1 MIPILYES
9 NETEFTT
16 NGLGRL
22 RDCIECIVTEE
33 RNGIYECDFSYPVNG
48 VNYDQ
53 IQLGRIIAVQHDDT
67 DDVQPFDIVSM
78 SRPIDGVV
86 EFHAVH
92 ISYRLSKYVITLTNV
107 NSLGEALN
115 ALTTAQ
121 PSCPFTY
128 WTNKSSTG
136 YLGCSDGIPRS
147 VRMVLGGVEGSIL
160 DSYGGEYEWDKF
172 GVKLWRSRGEDKD
185 LTIRYG
191 VNLLD
196 YEDETD
202 YSESYSCVVPYW
214 SNVDTTVVGDMI
226 DTNVNTYNGR
236 KECVTLDLSDKFES
250 APTKAA
256 LENMAREI
264 LSGSQ
269 PYLPIQTVKVD
280 FVSLED
286 STEFSQYS
294 ALLDCRLCDTI
305 NIVYPQYNV
314 SGRTQIVKTVY
325 DVLSERFENMELGT
339 LSVSL
344 SQALG
349 VSATGTVLPPKSDGD
364 EGVEIVSIVTEYCLS
379 SSMTELIPYTAWS
392 ETLPTYQVGYYYWE
406 RTRTE
411 FSDGRIIYSDP
422 VYSQTAQVAAE
433 ANAAV
438 ATAQQAA
445 DDARL
450 IADSALGKA
459 TTTEQHFWYDSTG
472 AHIAENAGD
481 LTTGASQTIAS
492 TGTVIM
498 RNGKLVT
505 SWTGSSS
512 SNAALN
518 FYDCTSSTASSSD
531 LVASY
536 SRAGTTMYV
545 NNKRTMALTNSGL
558 SFYNPSDGTTLMSV
572 FGASGVDLYA
582 GGVNVSSFT
591 GSTISLGKNSTSS
604 TIQMCGG
611 SLSLSAGNKT
621 LGSNTFFTTTFEN
634 VNTSSTGSAIELK
647 VKNAQLYLNDYN
659 SGSSI
664 NAYLKAGATTL
675 DLNNSSGFNLQATS
689 TSECTATNFNG
700 TLTLRGKDAIVSLH
714 HTSSDTAPI
723 IECDGRLVVDNNR
736 IKNLYGYA
744 NTITGTANMY
754 ISSNGYIGR
763 ATTVSSK
770 RFKHDIKDIEDKTLD
785 PHNLYKIEIKQFKY
799 NEDVITDKTD
809 RRYGKDLIGFI
820 AEQVHENFP
829 IAVDMTEDGLCET
842 WNGRYMIPPMLA
854 LIQEQHQQIEE
865 LAKRV
870 KAIEGT
876 H

>member
-22 RDCIECIVTEE
+22 RDCIECVVTEE

-53 IQLGRIIAVQHDDT
+53 IQLGRIVAVQHDDT

-115 ALTTAQ
+115 ALTGAT

-128 WTNKSSTG
+128 WTNKSNTG

-160 DSYGGEYEWDKF
+160 DSYGGEYEWNKF
-172 GVKLWRSRGEDKD
+172 EVKLWRSRGEDKD

-214 SNVDTTVVGDMI
+214 SNVDSTVVGDMI
-226 DTNVNTYNGR
+226 DTNANTYNGR
-236 KECVTLDLSDKFES
+236 KECVTMDLSDKFES
-250 APTKAA
+250 APTKAE

-349 VSATGTVLPPKSDGD
+349 VSATGTVLPPKSDGE

-379 SSMTELIPYTAWS
+379 SSMSELIPYTAWS
-392 ETLPTYQVGYYYWE
+392 EILPQYQVGYYYWE

-450 IADSALGKA
+450 IANSALGKA

-536 SRAGTTMYV
+536 SRAGTTMYI

-558 SFYNPSDGTTLMSV
+558 SFYDPSDGTTLMSV
-572 FGASGVDLYA
+572 FGSTGTTLYQ
-582 GGVNVSSFT
+582 N
-591 GSTISLGKNSTSS
+591 
-604 TIQMCGG
+604 G
-611 SLSLSAGNKT
+611 SLSASFLADGIKLYNGSGY
-621 LGSNTFFTTTFEN
+621 LGQYI
-634 VNTSSTGSAIELK
+634 TSSGTTIYDGTASANDVANISSTLRLGRTDKANVQIPTLTETQTGYHSDIEFYYNGT
-647 VKNAQLYLNDYN
+647 KNGNITSGRNGSTYYTSIMADTGYLTINDS
-659 SGSSI
+659 SGSI
-664 NAYLKAGATTL
+664 GV
-675 DLNNSSGFNLQATS
+675 Q
-689 TSECTATNFNG
+689 TN
-700 TLTLRGKDAIVSLH
+700 
-714 HTSSDTAPI
+714 
-723 IECDGRLVVDNNR
+723 GRLSCSSYISVG
-736 IKNLYGYA
+736 GYKII
-744 NTITGTANMY
+744 TTGTVTT
-754 ISSNGYIGR
+754 S
-763 ATTVSSK
+763 ATTVNANSYVA
-770 RFKHDIKDIEDKTLD
+770 DKTVSASKTGYTPIGIIGMSRSGSYHGYCHVYEYYLSG
-785 PHNLYKIEIKQFKY
+785 NTIYWSVRNFNTSNNASLTMSFRVLYVSSSQG
-799 NEDVITDKTD
+799 V
-809 RRYGKDLIGFI
+809 
-820 AEQVHENFP
+820 
-829 IAVDMTEDGLCET
+829 
-842 WNGRYMIPPMLA
+842 
-854 LIQEQHQQIEE
+854 
-865 LAKRV
+865 
-870 KAIEGT
+870 
-876 H
+876 